1 MLDTS
6 GTQPELLVLR
16 ACHTTDQPARQTTHP
31 LPTLKPPKPLL
42 FASREP
48 GDACVTGTGGFGVE
62 DLMPP
67 TDRFIGPLLLLV
79 FLNLSP
85 KFELTKSAKLSP
97 ASIVATLMRCRLY
110 ALSHELAAELA
121 ATKAILHFQPHSRH
135 GRLPPVD
142 NSPQPPRP
150 LRLARSGQEATK
162 VRRRTRSELQFR
174 RTCTSLQGAN
184 SPARRWGRGTTG
196 RRTPIQSGRGPKRHL
211 PTSFYITIAR
221 ATECALDWRMLDA
234 GESARA
240 RPGHVEWADW
250 ERDAARRGAAR
261 RGGER
266 DEERCSRGGRGPG
279 AAAEGHIVAW
289 QRQARRSAR
298 APGSCVREQSVQSV
312 SCRAPPPGWASVGV
326 GGGAFLGS
334 FCGARRATG
343 AGPAARRSLM

>member
-1 MLDTS
+1 MPSKSTLSARPLDVVDVWSWAAALAPPRNSSTALARAGLPAPTGVGAGGPPPKKS
-6 GTQPELLVLR
+6 TASPWPLEAISDALAILAMPELLKLYKSSRSDAETLGDTLAVLGWEI
-16 ACHTTDQPARQTTHP
+16 P

-142 NSPQPPRP
+142 NSP
-150 LRLARSGQEATK
+150 
-162 VRRRTRSELQFR
+162 
-174 RTCTSLQGAN
+174 
-184 SPARRWGRGTTG
+184 
-196 RRTPIQSGRGPKRHL
+196 
-211 PTSFYITIAR
+211 
-221 ATECALDWRMLDA
+221 
-234 GESARA
+234 
-240 RPGHVEWADW
+240 
-250 ERDAARRGAAR
+250 
-261 RGGER
+261 
-266 DEERCSRGGRGPG
+266 
-279 AAAEGHIVAW
+279 
-289 QRQARRSAR
+289 
-298 APGSCVREQSVQSV
+298 
-312 SCRAPPPGWASVGV
+312 
-326 GGGAFLGS
+326 
-334 FCGARRATG
+334 
-343 AGPAARRSLM
+343 